1 MNFFCEFP
9 IPSFVVCFCYHS
21 SYLHYHIR
29 RVVPE
34 LKEWVMMFMSN
45 FDMYTS
51 GHPLS

>member
-1 MNFFCEFP
+1 
-9 IPSFVVCFCYHS
+9 
-21 SYLHYHIR
+21 
-29 RVVPE
+29 VPE